1 MIMRY
6 NENTN
11 VKDSVTV
18 PPKELE
24 AVPEVPALDLTVDH
38 GSMSE
43 KNDNKNRKRS
53 CFLLCFSNVEL
64 GNEDGKRKAFSFL
77 ENRNRC
83 CVAVCFSNFEV
94 GPKMKG

>member
-1 MIMRY
+1 MIMGY
-6 NENTN
+6 TESTN
-11 VKDSVTV
+11 VKDGVTV

-24 AVPEVPALDLTVDH
+24 AVPKVQTLDPTVDH
-38 GSMSE
+38 GSMPE

-53 CFLLCFSNVEL
+53 FLLYFSNVEL

-77 ENRNRC
+77 ENGNKC
-83 CVAVCFSNFEV
+83 CMAICFSNFEV